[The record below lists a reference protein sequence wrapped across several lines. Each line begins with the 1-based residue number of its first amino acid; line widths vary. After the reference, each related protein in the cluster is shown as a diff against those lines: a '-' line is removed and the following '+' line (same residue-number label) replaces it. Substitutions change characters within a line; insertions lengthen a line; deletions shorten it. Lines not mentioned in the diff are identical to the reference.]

1 MIFTMVDHGPVNVF
15 FKLFAVNS
23 QKILN
28 FNMKNNREA
37 DEN

>member
-1 MIFTMVDHGPVNVF
+1 MIFTMVDGLTDNVF

-28 FNMKNNREA
+28 FNMKNNWRA